1 MNKEVTNLVL
11 VGTGGQGIVLA
22 SRILAWCAFKSGFD
36 VKESEI
42 HGMAQRGGSVIG
54 QIRFG
59 KKVHSPSIP
68 TGGAHIMLALE
79 ELEALRYLHFLKNG
93 GKIILNLKQIL
104 PASLEPSLYPENVSE
119 QLREKGYKVFPV
131 KAEEIAKTLGSVK
144 IENTVLLGVL
154 SLLLPF
160 STEIWKEVLTNSVP
174 SKMVDLNL
182 KAFEEG
188 KKVGEKILQS
198 SN

>member
-1 MNKEVTNLVL
+1 MNKEVTSLVL

-79 ELEALRYLHFLKNG
+79 ELEALRYLHFLKDG

-104 PASLEPSLYPENVSE
+104 PASLEPSLYPENASE

-160 STEIWKEVLTNSVP
+160 STKIWKEVLTNSVP

>member
-1 MNKEVTNLVL
+1 L
-11 VGTGGQGIVLA
+11 VLA

>member
-1 MNKEVTNLVL
+1 MNKEVTSLVL